1 MSVSA
6 EEQEE
11 RTEKVARRTK
21 TTFDEKSKASRSLHV
36 QPRGA
41 SDSWAQSGER
51 SIPWPS
57 GTLWL
62 HKVTQGA

>member
-1 MSVSA
+1 MFVSA

-11 RTEKVARRTK
+11 RTERGALRTK

-41 SDSWAQSGER
+41 SDSWAQSGEQ

-57 GTLWL
+57 GTFWL
-62 HKVTQGA
+62 HKVTYGA